1 MRWPLTLVSILLL
14 VLATSPGCQAGG
26 AKPGGAKASA
36 ASGSKY
42 DAGPRVGEQPVD
54 EALAEQGEKLFREK
68 GCSAC
73 HAFGV
78 RMSGPD
84 LKGVSMRRTAEWM
97 EHQILE
103 PEVMVKEDPISRG
116 LFAQYALQMTN
127 QHLTPA
133 EAKAVIEYLKHQDQ
147 EAGESR
153 EGEER

>member
-1 MRWPLTLVSILLL
+1 MRRLTTLLLLL
-14 VLATSPGCQAGG
+14 VFVSGAACQSGSAG
-26 AKPGGAKASA
+26 KGGTPAS

-42 DAGPRVGEQPVD
+42 DDGPRAGEQPID
-54 EALAEQGEKLFREK
+54 EEQAEQGEQVFRTK

-73 HAFGV
+73 HAFGT

-133 EAKAVIEYLKHQDQ
+133 EAKAVIEYLKHKDH

>member
-1 MRWPLTLVSILLL
+1 MRRPLTLASILLL
-14 VLATSPGCQAGG
+14 VLASSPGCQSGG
-26 AKPGGAKASA
+26 AKPGGANAA
-36 ASGSKY
+36 TASGSKY
-42 DAGPRVGEQPVD
+42 DAGPRAGEQPGD
-54 EALAEQGEKLFREK
+54 EELAEQGEKLFREK

-84 LKGVSMRRTAEWM
+84 LEGVSMRRTAQWM

-103 PEVMVKEDPISRG
+103 PEVMVKEDPISRA

-133 EAKAVIEYLKHQDQ
+133 EAKAVIEYLKHQDH
-147 EAGESR
+147 ETGESR
-153 EGEER
+153 EGEKR

>member
-1 MRWPLTLVSILLL
+1 MRRLLTLASMFLL
-14 VLATSPGCQAGG
+14 VLAASTGCQSGGASPGAT
-26 AKPGGAKASA
+26 KAS

-42 DAGPRVGEQPVD
+42 DAGPRAGEQPGD
-54 EALAEQGEKLFREK
+54 EELAEQGEKLFREK

-84 LKGVSMRRTAEWM
+84 LKGVSMRRTAQWM

-103 PEVMVKEDPISRG
+103 PEVMVKEDPISRA

-133 EAKAVIEYLKHQDQ
+133 EAKAVIEYLKHQDH
-147 EAGESR
+147 ETGESR
-153 EGEER
+153 EGEKR